1 MIDHGTMGRA
11 RCPVPVTGQWKE
23 LFDMSV
29 IEFFVPGEY
38 DSPLTAS
45 GRART
50 IAAFH
55 LAQGDV
61 DVLGKAEMRRD
72 VLNVLM
78 SPSAVSYWLGTQG
91 WLEKT
96 RKAGSVQLVRLTDKG
111 LSTCANSV
119 NGGSNV
125 PTTPELVSRWRERM
139 KQGAARYER
148 KEFKPIDIGPAGP
161 SS

>member
-1 MIDHGTMGRA
+1 MNI
-11 RCPVPVTGQWKE
+11 
-23 LFDMSV
+23 
-29 IEFFVPGEY
+29 IEFHVPGEY

-55 LAQGDV
+55 LAQGDA
-61 DVLGKAEMRRD
+61 DTLTKAEMRRD

-78 SPSAVSYWLGTQG
+78 SPAAVSYWLGTQE

-96 RKAGSVQLVRLTDKG
+96 RKVGSVQILRLTDKG
-111 LSTCANSV
+111 LATCANSV

-125 PTTPELVSRWRERM
+125 PTTPELVAKWRGRM
-139 KQGAARYER
+139 KHGAAGHKR
-148 KEFKPIDIGPAGP
+148 KEFKPIDIPSAG
-161 SS
+161 SI

>member
-1 MIDHGTMGRA
+1 
-11 RCPVPVTGQWKE
+11 
-23 LFDMSV
+23 MSV

-38 DSPLTAS
+38 ESPLTAN

-50 IAAFH
+50 IAALH

-61 DVLGKAEMRRD
+61 EVLGKSEMRRD
-72 VLNVLM
+72 VLNALM

-96 RKAGSVQLVRLTDKG
+96 RKVGSVQLVRLTDSG

-125 PTTPELVSRWRERM
+125 PTTPELVLRWRERM
-139 KQGAARYER
+139 KQGAAKFER
-148 KEFKPIDIGPAGP
+148 KVFKAIDMRSEEAL
-161 SS
+161 

>member
-1 MIDHGTMGRA
+1 MNI
-11 RCPVPVTGQWKE
+11 
-23 LFDMSV
+23 
-29 IEFFVPGEY
+29 IEFYVPSAY
-38 DSPLTAS
+38 DSPLTAL

-55 LAQGDV
+55 IAQGDANT
-61 DVLGKAEMRRD
+61 LTKAEMRRD

-78 SPSAVSYWLGTQG
+78 STTAVSYWLGTQE

-96 RKAGSVQLVRLTDKG
+96 RKIGGVQLLRLTDKG
-111 LSTCANSV
+111 LMTCANSV

-139 KQGAARYER
+139 KNGSAGHER
-148 KEFKPIDIGPAGP
+148 KAFKPIDLLPAALT
-161 SS
+161 

>member
-1 MIDHGTMGRA
+1 MD
-11 RCPVPVTGQWKE
+11 
-23 LFDMSV
+23 V

-55 LAQGDV
+55 LAQGDPEI
-61 DVLGKAEMRRD
+61 LGKAEMRRD

-78 SPSAVSYWLGTQG
+78 SPSAVSYWLGTQD
-91 WLEKT
+91 WMEKT
-96 RKAGSVQLVRLTDKG
+96 RKVGRVQLLRLTDKG
-111 LSTCANSV
+111 LATCANSV

-139 KQGAARYER
+139 KHGAAGYGR
-148 KEFKPIDIGPAGP
+148 KEFKLI
-161 SS
+161 